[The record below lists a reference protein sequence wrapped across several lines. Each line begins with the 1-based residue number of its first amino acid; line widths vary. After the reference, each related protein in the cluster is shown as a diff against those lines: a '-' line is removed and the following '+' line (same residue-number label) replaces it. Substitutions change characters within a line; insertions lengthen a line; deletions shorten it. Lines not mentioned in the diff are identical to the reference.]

1 MDKRKLENLLY
12 AGVVDVRADQ
22 VRHALQIWKDIKDDL
37 GEPNGNLFD
46 IFPEGPYYHAMV
58 DSAPYNN
65 DMKDRFPTLEEFEM
79 EQARVFRAFADFGAK
94 VSCHEHELDDTGIKL
109 RTVDI
114 AWINMFDMNPED
126 EFHADG
132 SPVRGNVD
140 ASAEVIMQ
148 HLYEDP
154 KYVPDFS
161 KSFLQLRLTPQQ
173 SDIDQR
179 VEAAYRYMESVR
191 DHVALRMRTYQDDD
205 LTARFASD
213 FVEYKA
219 LDNLYKWT
227 SGSWDVREK
236 KPWIL
241 PKSYLRYQEAEME
254 MLRQIRAE
262 DRGEGLGEDLRRAAQ
277 NLRGAERA
285 MASDVLF
292 SRLERG
298 DMAASTPKA
307 LDKKGG
313 PA

>member
-1 MDKRKLENLLY
+1 MDRRKLENLLY
-12 AGVVDVRADQ
+12 AGVVEVRADH
-22 VRHALQIWKDIKDDL
+22 VRQALTIWKDIRDDL
-37 GEPNGNLFD
+37 GDPKGDLFD
-46 IFPEGPYYHAMV
+46 IFPDGPYYHAMV
-58 DSAPYNN
+58 DSMPYNAA
-65 DMKDRFPTLEEFEM
+65 MKERFSTPDEFEA
-79 EQARVFRAFADFGAK
+79 EQAKLFRVFADFGAK
-94 VSCHEHELDDTGIKL
+94 ISCYEHELDDTGIKL

-114 AWINMFDMNPED
+114 AWINMFDLNPED

-140 ASAEVIMQ
+140 ASAEMILQ
-148 HLYEDP
+148 HLYEEP
-154 KYVPDFS
+154 SYVPDFS

-173 SDIDQR
+173 PDIDQK
-179 VEAAYRYMESVR
+179 VEAAYRYMERVR
-191 DHVALRMRTYQDDD
+191 DHVALRMREYQDDD

-241 PKSYLRYQEAEME
+241 PKSYHQYQDAELQ
-254 MLRQIRAE
+254 MLMQVRAE
-262 DRGEGLGEDLRRAAQ
+262 DRGTGLGEDMRRAAR
-277 NLRGAERA
+277 NLRAAERN

-298 DMAASTPKA
+298 DLANAVAKGP
-307 LDKKGG
+307 DKKGG